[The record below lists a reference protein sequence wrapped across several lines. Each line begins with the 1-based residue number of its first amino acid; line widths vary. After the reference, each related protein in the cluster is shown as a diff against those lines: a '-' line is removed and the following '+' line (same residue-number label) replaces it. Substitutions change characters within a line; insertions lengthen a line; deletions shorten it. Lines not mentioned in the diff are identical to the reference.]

1 MLSVASPKACFSRAV
16 YKMPDNCAGTQ
27 PCFTS
32 LWMSKGSDQLSVKD
46 HSALHVLDRERMML
60 RSLGGH
66 PSSAES
72 WIGRLCPCLPVRKP
86 SWGLWRLPRV
96 VAVVP
101 YIFNAA
107 VRGRTPYQWLTCWLG
122 NHIAI
127 LGRLVL
133 FPLKPIKASSVLYS
147 GE

>member
-66 PSSAES
+66 PVLGRILNRPSLPMLTSSKAFVGFMKATKS
-72 WIGRLCPCLPVRKP
+72 CCRCSLHILCSCQRENTISMVDLLVRKP
-86 SWGLWRLPRV
+86 H
-96 VAVVP
+96 
-101 YIFNAA
+101 
-107 VRGRTPYQWLTCWLG
+107 CD
-122 NHIAI
+122 
-127 LGRLVL
+127 
-133 FPLKPIKASSVLYS
+133 S
-147 GE
+147 G